1 MNFPDQS
8 HINHIRELLW
18 NTSNGGASVMI
29 GAGFSR
35 NADPI
40 GPSAKDF
47 PLWSQVSK
55 KLCEKLYPLSE
66 PERLNQALSEASGT
80 SGFLRLA
87 QEYEIAFGRGSLHNF
102 INDAI
107 PDLDYQ
113 PSDLHYQLLEL
124 PWKEVLTTNW
134 DTLLERAQLEIP
146 ERSYSIVRTV
156 NEIANTPSP
165 RIIKLHGT
173 LPSSIPLIFTEEDYR
188 TYPKKFAPFVNT
200 VQQIMM
206 ESVVVL
212 LGFSGDDPNFL
223 QWSGWV
229 RDNLGSSAPKI
240 YLAGWLNLSP
250 HKRRMLEN
258 NNVVPIDLAQH
269 PKASTWPEHLRHR
282 YSTEWI
288 IKTLQCGQSYT
299 FKDWPS
305 IDNYTSPSI
314 PLYLEPVELNT
325 QIIPLIIPNVT
336 TNKEIIKEKIE
347 EVVKA
352 WEYNRKIY
360 PNWIVFPVDRQYYLD
375 RKYNEWIKVILK
387 NINDLNIK
395 TQVMALREI
404 FWFYQKKLIPISPE
418 LEEIWDKLAKDYN
431 FQNRSIKDNNF
442 QKDWTMLRDIFI
454 YNTSISLSYH
464 RLNINTDKFNERLE
478 QISNF
483 NDYSLEIRNCI
494 IYEKCLWSLINL
506 DFRQLEEN
514 LNIWNISSSDPIWM
528 CRKAALLLDLNYSN
542 EAHTLILKAFT
553 TIKKNPDRFND
564 FSNSSREGWTLL
576 SISALDRKNENS
588 NNFIKIF
595 NTYERFK
602 NLAINNCD
610 ANSQL
615 QYLIEKTQKRP
626 AKNINDENPHF
637 DLYHSR
643 GKTIHFN
650 NYEYESMLHS
660 YQCLF
665 LCEQAGLPL
674 DFKNISIGSP
684 LIQTALENFDLLEAN
699 LVRRVIIRLKPTEDN
714 KLLNKI
720 YSRTAIAHLDFNK
733 IEDLINQVNTLLE
746 YCLARNLKSSDR
758 FWVSYIRTCLEILS
772 RLVIRITK
780 EDDAKFHLEQSI
792 NLFKDYNLRKDFW
805 LHIPLSNYLKRSW
818 EASNEKLKNIYI
830 WYILRL
836 PLNTISN
843 QRPEKL
849 IPISDLIN
857 SKNLQELIH
866 RSEQNESEWKEIIYL
881 ITSGL
886 KLSDKPRHDA
896 SIRLH
901 IVSSFLKPEEVS
913 SINKLLWRE
922 EYNQNNE
929 LPQDTKL
936 HDFSFIL
943 SPLGMEKKVHEI
955 FLNKYFIESK
965 DFIFLTNS
973 LIEICNAFSNIKI
986 SKGQKDILFN
996 NIDNWL
1002 ESIPEDRIKNDLI
1015 SRAFNET
1022 PNEILYVF
1030 SCLNELGNNIT
1041 FPKKTANKIFQKI
1054 KYLQSHD
1061 IYTYHVVGDIVKV
1074 LPNKI
1079 DEISSF
1085 IRKGIISENESN
1097 AANAMYGLYIWLR
1110 KSLKNKEKKLPLPT
1124 DDLIREIGL
1133 TIATRKK
1140 TNLIQSFLA
1149 AYLIFRYGN
1158 KNIRD
1163 VISPFL
1169 LEGLEYLILEQ
1180 SYDFN
1185 HNNPETVPLIRLNAV
1200 RLAYQMSLK
1209 GYTNESVIQQW
1220 LSEGMNDPLPEVR
1233 NAPISEL

>member
-1 MNFPDQS
+1 M
-8 HINHIRELLW
+8 
-18 NTSNGGASVMI
+18 V

-66 PERLNQALSEASGT
+66 PERLKQAISEASGT

-102 INDAI
+102 INDSI

-113 PSDLHYQLLEL
+113 PSELHYQLLEL

-134 DTLLERAQLEIP
+134 DTLLERTQLEIP
-146 ERSYSIVRTV
+146 ERSYNIVRTV
-156 NEIANTPSP
+156 DEIANTPSP
-165 RIIKLHGT
+165 RIIKLHGSV
-173 LPSSIPLIFTEEDYR
+173 PSSIPLIFTEEDYR

-269 PKASTWPEHLRHR
+269 PQASKWPEHLRHR

-305 IDNYTSPSI
+305 IRNYTPPSI
-314 PLYLEPVELNT
+314 PLYLEPLELNT
-325 QIIPLIIPNVT
+325 QIIPLPIPSTT
-336 TNKEIIKEKIE
+336 TNNVIPQEKIE
-347 EVVKA
+347 EVVNI
-352 WEYNRKIY
+352 WEHNRKIY
-360 PNWIVFPVDRQYYLD
+360 PNWIVFPVDRQYDLD
-375 RKYNEWIKVILK
+375 NQYNEWINIILK
-387 NINDLNIK
+387 HINDLNIK
-395 TQVMALREI
+395 TQVKALREI
-404 FWFYQKKLIPISPE
+404 FWFYQKKLIPLSPE

-431 FQNRSIKDNNF
+431 FQNRTIKDNNF
-442 QKDWTMLRDIFI
+442 QKDWTVLRDIFI

-483 NDYSLEIRNCI
+483 YDYSIEIRNSI
-494 IYEKCLWSLINL
+494 IYEKCLWFLINL
-506 DFRQLEEN
+506 DFRQLEEH

-528 CRKAALLLDLNYSN
+528 CRKAALLLELNYNN

-553 TIKKNPDRFND
+553 AIKKNPDRFND

-576 SISALDRKNENS
+576 SIRTLDRKNENS
-588 NNFIKIF
+588 NNLIKKF
-595 NTYERFK
+595 NIYERFK

-650 NYEYESMLHS
+650 NYEYESMLQS

-684 LIQTALENFDLLEAN
+684 LIQAALENFDLLEAD

-720 YSRTAIAHLDFNK
+720 YSRTAIAHLDFKK
-733 IEDLINQVNTLLE
+733 IENLINQVNTLLQ
-746 YCLARNLKSSDR
+746 YCLARNSKSSDR
-758 FWVSYIRTCLEILS
+758 FWVSHIRTCLEILS
-772 RLVIRITK
+772 RLIIRIIN

-818 EASNEKLKNIYI
+818 EASNEKLKKIYI
-830 WYILRL
+830 WHILKL

-843 QRPEKL
+843 RRPEQL

-857 SKNLQELIH
+857 NENLQKLIY

-901 IVSSFLKPEEVS
+901 IISSFLKYEEFS
-913 SINKLLWRE
+913 SINKLLWRDE
-922 EYNQNNE
+922 SNQKNE
-929 LPQDTKL
+929 LPQDTGL

-943 SPLGMEKKVHEI
+943 SPLGMNDKVNDI
-955 FLNKYFIESK
+955 FIKKYFTESK
-965 DFIFLTNS
+965 DFTFLTNS
-973 LIEICNAFSNIKI
+973 LIEICNAFSHIKV
-986 SKGQKDILFN
+986 SKNQKDILFN
-996 NIDNWL
+996 NINNWL
-1002 ESIPEDRIKNDLI
+1002 EFIPEDRIKNDNI
-1015 SRAFNET
+1015 TRAFNRT
-1022 PNEILYVF
+1022 PSDILQVF
-1030 SCLNELGNNIT
+1030 SNLNELGNNVI
-1041 FPKKTANKIFQKI
+1041 FPKKLAKKIFEKI
-1054 KYLQSHD
+1054 KYLQSYD
-1061 IYTYHVVGDIVKV
+1061 IYTYHLVGDIVKS

-1079 DEISSF
+1079 DEISAF
-1085 IRKGIISENESN
+1085 IRKGIISENLDNASN
-1097 AANAMYGLYIWLR
+1097 AMFGLYIWLR
-1110 KSLKNKEKKLPLPT
+1110 KILKNKDTKLPYPT

-1133 TIATRKK
+1133 SIAIRKK
-1140 TNLIQSFLA
+1140 IHLIQSLLA
-1149 AYLIFRYGN
+1149 ANLIFRYSN
-1158 KNIRD
+1158 KDTQDI
-1163 VISPFL
+1163 ISPFL

-1185 HNNPETVPLIRLNAV
+1185 HNDPETVPLIRLNAV

-1209 GYTNESVIQQW
+1209 GYKDEPVIQQW
-1220 LSEGMNDPLPEVR
+1220 LSEGTNDPLPEVR
-1233 NAPISEL
+1233 NAPFSKL